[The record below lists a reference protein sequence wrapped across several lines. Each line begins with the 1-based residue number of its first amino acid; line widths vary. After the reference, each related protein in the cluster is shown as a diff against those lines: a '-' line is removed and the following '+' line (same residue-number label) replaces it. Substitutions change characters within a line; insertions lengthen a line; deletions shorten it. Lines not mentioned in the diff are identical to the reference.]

1 MGNVRAAARCCRSSL
16 SRALP
21 APRHPLLTLAPALAH
36 AHTHI
41 NAHLSLRSQLHVRAN
56 GTVTLELGGLP
67 FAVTLGVPR
76 QQYQHVIATMPRRQL
91 KALRET
97 FKGGSSGG
105 GGSGGSS
112 SGKGARSAAK
122 QSKAAAKA
130 DSKGKGKGRSATAK
144 GAEGGGAGEEEDE
157 EDDEEEEDGEEEE
170 EEEDE
175 EDEDDDTDEDEA
187 AEAEAERLRSALAA
201 KAAREAGYL
210 EESEEEEEEDGGAGG
225 AKLTSELGSAF
236 GLATRVRPGAVAA
249 GDGGGGASGLRKRRA
264 LVHLGC
270 VAHTLTVSPD
280 LEAMLAEADAAAR
293 EKHGPIMGG
302 GLTHASRLLQE
313 YLALGPGEGSALMR
327 ARRAGGRRERAES
340 AESMA

>member
-1 MGNVRAAARCCRSSL
+1 
-16 SRALP
+16 
-21 APRHPLLTLAPALAH
+21 
-36 AHTHI
+36 
-41 NAHLSLRSQLHVRAN
+41 
-56 GTVTLELGGLP
+56 
-67 FAVTLGVPR
+67 VPR
-76 QQYQHVIATMPRRQL
+76 QQYQHVVATMPRRQL

-97 FKGGSSGG
+97 FKGGSGG
-105 GGSGGSS
+105 VGSS
-112 SGKGARSAAK
+112 SSSSSKGVAK
-122 QSKAAAKA
+122 QGKAAAKA
-130 DSKGKGKGRSATAK
+130 DSKAKGKGRSATAK
-144 GAEGGGAGEEEDE
+144 GAEGGGGVGDDKERGEEEEDE
-157 EDDEEEEDGEEEE
+157 EEDEEVEVEEEE
-170 EEEDE
+170 EEED
-175 EDEDDDTDEDEA
+175 DEDDDTDEDEA
-187 AEAEAERLRSALAA
+187 AEAEAERQRSALAA

-236 GLATRVRPGAVAA
+236 GLATRVRPGAVAGESSA
-249 GDGGGGASGLRKRRA
+249 SGGALRKRRA

-293 EKHGPIMGG
+293 EQHGPIMGG